1 MVNIQY
7 QQRIESTLSM
17 VPVGAV
23 VSYGQLADLAG
34 LPGKARLI
42 AKYLKTSETQIN
54 WHRVIRSDGKIA
66 FPENSEQANDQR
78 RRLLSEGVLVT
89 NNRVRMASF
98 QWQPDMYTLLEKLR
112 Y

>member
-17 VPVGAV
+17 VPVGVV

-42 AKYLKTSETQIN
+42 ALQPGALLCVQP
-54 WHRVIRSDGKIA
+54 RVPPYVLRATG
-66 FPENSEQANDQR
+66 PVQR
-78 RRLLSEGVLVT
+78 MSGCRRL
-89 NNRVRMASF
+89 
-98 QWQPDMYTLLEKLR
+98 P
-112 Y
+112 

>member
-42 AKYLKTSETQIN
+42 AKYLKN
-54 WHRVIRSDGKIA
+54 FK
-66 FPENSEQANDQR
+66 
-78 RRLLSEGVLVT
+78 
-89 NNRVRMASF
+89 
-98 QWQPDMYTLLEKLR
+98 K
-112 Y
+112 